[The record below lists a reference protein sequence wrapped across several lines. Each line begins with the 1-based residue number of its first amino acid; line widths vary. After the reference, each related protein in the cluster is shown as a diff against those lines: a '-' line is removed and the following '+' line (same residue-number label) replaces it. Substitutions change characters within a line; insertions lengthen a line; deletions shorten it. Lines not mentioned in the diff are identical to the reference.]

1 MIEQKKLT
9 ESLKKTYENNL
20 EFLLKTTRPEGGI
33 VWAV

>member
-20 EFLLKTTRPEGGI
+20 EFLLKQQDQKEE
-33 VWAV
+33 